1 MKGQTMI
8 IDKSSIQLNSQHQL
22 KEQLKETESLR
33 FFKTAQQPPQNINS
47 SLVDTYHPGSKATA
61 ETLTA
66 DTSYQMNAA
75 ESLKVQLIKQM
86 VKQVTGQEFALFSP
100 GQLQDDMESVEFT
113 APIPPNQ
120 SAGVGMVYERVSTYS
135 EQETTSFSAEGSI
148 KTKDGKSIDFSISL
162 NMSRSFYRESSF
174 TFRSGQAEK
183 IDPLVVNF
191 EGKAAELSA
200 TKFEFDIDADGN
212 TDQISILKPGS
223 GFLAVDKN
231 NDGQINDGSELFGPK
246 SGNGF
251 SDLSAYDDDQNNFID
266 EADSIYDSLRIW
278 QRNEDGSQ
286 QLFSLADKEIGAI
299 FLGHVST
306 PYQLKTNENQS
317 LGEVSHTGVFIS
329 ENGKTGTVQQIDFT
343 V

>member
-1 MKGQTMI
+1 MI
-8 IDKSSIQLNSQHQL
+8 IEKSSIQLNSQHQL
-22 KEQLKETESLR
+22 KEQSKETESLR
-33 FFKTAQQPPQNINS
+33 FWRTERQPLQNITPS
-47 SLVDTYHPGSKATA
+47 QVDMYHPGSKVASEKQTI
-61 ETLTA
+61 
-66 DTSYQMNAA
+66 DTSYQLNAA

-86 VKQVTGQEFALFSP
+86 IKQVTGQEFELFSP
-100 GQLQDDMESVEFT
+100 GQLQDDIESVEIT

-120 SAGVGMVYERVSTYS
+120 SGGVGMVYERTSIYS
-135 EQETTSFSAEGSI
+135 EQETTSFLAEGTI
-148 KTKDGKSIDFSISL
+148 KTQDGKSIDLSISL
-162 NMSRSFYRESSF
+162 KMSRSFYSESSF
-174 TFRSGQAEK
+174 TFRAGQAEK

-212 TDQISILKPGS
+212 PDQISILKPSS

-231 NDGQINDGSELFGPK
+231 HDGFINDGSELFGPQ

-251 SDLSAYDDDQNNFID
+251 SDLAAYDNDHNNFID
-266 EADSIYDSLRIW
+266 EADSIYNSLRIW
-278 QRNEDGSQ
+278 QRNEEGSQ

-329 ENGKTGTVQQIDFT
+329 ENGKTGTVQQIDFS